1 MRRAILTLVIF
12 FTTLNGSV
20 GLASNLDDGLQ
31 FYRQEE
37 YLKAQKQLEKARDEN
52 KKDWRVHYYLGNT
65 YLALGK
71 FESASRE
78 YDIAKTYC
86 KDDKHLKLC
95 CMASLAVEN
104 YIVQSQAVN
113 SRIHAAGEDARKN
126 IEMASEA
133 YKKRVSEETDRQIS
147 FIRKQAEA
155 QIKAEKACTQQILRF
170 EDGSTTLDIG
180 AFREAEIKADADRQC
195 EILKQRAQNSIASF
209 R

>member
-1 MRRAILTLVIF
+1 MMVFWATI
-12 FTTLNGSV
+12 NGSV
-20 GLASNLDDGLQ
+20 GFASSLDDGLK

-37 YLKAQKQLEKARDEN
+37 FLKAQKELEKARDEN
-52 KKDWRVHYYLGNT
+52 NKNWRVHYYLGNT

-78 YDIAKTYC
+78 YDIAKTHC
-86 KDDKHLKLC
+86 NDDKNLKLC

-104 YIVQSQAVN
+104 YIIQSQVAN
-113 SRIHAAGEDARKN
+113 SRIHAAGADARKN
-126 IEMASEA
+126 IEMAIEV
-133 YKKRVSEETDRQIS
+133 YKKRVNEETTRQIS

-155 QIKAEKACTQQILRF
+155 QIKAEKACTQQIMRF

-180 AFREAEIKADADRQC
+180 AYREAEIKADADRQC
-195 EILKQRAQNSIASF
+195 EILRQTAQNSMDSF